1 MYKYAVETIN
11 RCKLF
16 VLTTH
21 VAPDGDGLGSE
32 VALQLFLESL
42 GKEAHIVNPGTLPAR
57 YRFID
62 PQSKLVRYAA
72 DVHDPLIARADVILV
87 LDISSWDRLGEM
99 RDAVISSH
107 AFKICIDHHPYGD
120 RVADIALVDETAS
133 STAEI
138 TYGLIRA
145 TGVSELTPRVAE
157 ALFVGILTDTGSF
170 RFPNTTPQTL
180 RVAADLMEAGADP
193 SRVANHLYEQ
203 HTLDRMKLL
212 GHELLTCHAV
222 EDTRIA
228 WMEITREEQQQFGV
242 IDNEV
247 EGFLDV
253 LRTVKQ
259 VEIAALFLENADGEI
274 KVSLRSKG
282 SKNVNTI
289 AIKFGGGGHPKAAG
303 CVIRGTMKE
312 VVALVIKELRHLVT

>member
-1 MYKYAVETIN
+1 
-11 RCKLF
+11 
-16 VLTTH
+16 
-21 VAPDGDGLGSE
+21 
-32 VALQLFLESL
+32 
-42 GKEAHIVNPGTLPAR
+42 
-57 YRFID
+57 
-62 PQSKLVRYAA
+62 
-72 DVHDPLIARADVILV
+72 
-87 LDISSWDRLGEM
+87 
-99 RDAVISSH
+99 
-107 AFKICIDHHPYGD
+107 DHHPYGD

-228 WMEITREEQQQFGV
+228 WMEITRE
-242 IDNEV
+242 
-247 EGFLDV
+247 
-253 LRTVKQ
+253 
-259 VEIAALFLENADGEI
+259 
-274 KVSLRSKG
+274 
-282 SKNVNTI
+282 
-289 AIKFGGGGHPKAAG
+289 
-303 CVIRGTMKE
+303 
-312 VVALVIKELRHLVT
+312 